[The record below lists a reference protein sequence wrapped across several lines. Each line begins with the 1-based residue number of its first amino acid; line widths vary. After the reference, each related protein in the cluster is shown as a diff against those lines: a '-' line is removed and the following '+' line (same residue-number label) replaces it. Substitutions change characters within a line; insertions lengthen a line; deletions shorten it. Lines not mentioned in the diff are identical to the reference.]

1 MELISAAFATGQPI
15 PRRHSCEGEDLSP
28 PLAWSGVPADAV
40 SLASL
45 SMTPTR
51 RSAHSRIG
59 LHGVSAHTLAVSLR
73 ASAHLARAE
82 TTFARSAIG
91 DRARRAAMGCTVI
104 SSACMRWRGNQLCGL
119 ARAGRTLSARSGEA
133 PLRGQSLSARTSD
146 DRHLARSGRV
156 ISTAL
161 VGATARWRSSRTAGR
176 AVSGTPEFG

>member
-40 SLASL
+40 SLAL
-45 SMTPTR
+45 IVDDPDAPVGTFTHWL
-51 RSAHSRIG
+51 AWGI
-59 LHGVSAHTLAVSLR
+59 AHTLAVSLR

-104 SSACMRWRGNQLCGL
+104 SSACMRWRGNQVCGL

-133 PLRGQSLSARTSD
+133 PLRWQSLSARTSD

-176 AVSGTPEFG
+176 AVSCTPELG